1 MRMFKL
7 PSLSRSEEDRFIL
20 LGLLPSGAPLARAY
34 VDLYLIT
41 WKFILINF
49 TLVDLRR
56 QRFNSDS
63 TWKAAV
69 RRYLSKANS
78 LLFKLNL
85 LDTQEETGRRRR
97 NREKESTNFLPLGE
111 LEGSGVRWRRD
122 FELAARELG
131 LEAS

>member
-1 MRMFKL
+1 MFKL
-7 PSLSRSEEDRFIL
+7 SNLTQVERDRFIL

-34 VDLYLIT
+34 VDLFLIT

-56 QRFNSDS
+56 QKFNVDV
-63 TWKAAV
+63 TWKSSV

-85 LDTQEETGRRRR
+85 QNTQVEAGRRRR
-97 NREKESTNFLPLGE
+97 NREKESKHFSPLGE
-111 LEGSGVRWRRD
+111 VDGDSVEWREDLKKLVRD
-122 FELAARELG
+122 LG
-131 LEAS
+131 LEDS